1 MPAEDPKIRVGE
13 GAQMNNRPFEDLKIF
28 FCFWYCQNLGVGWY
42 NIPTLFVPPALRT
55 GVEGRV
61 AHMLSH
67 GRKNSSTQAQS

>member
-1 MPAEDPKIRVGE
+1 
-13 GAQMNNRPFEDLKIF
+13 MNNRPFEENVLLLVLPKSGGR
-28 FCFWYCQNLGVGWY
+28 GVH
-42 NIPTLFVPPALRT
+42 TLPVPPPLRT

>member
-1 MPAEDPKIRVGE
+1 MPAEDPKIWVGE
-13 GAQMNNRPFEDLKIF
+13 GAQMYNRPFEENVLLLILPKSGGRKV
-28 FCFWYCQNLGVGWY
+28 QH
-42 NIPTLFVPPALRT
+42 TLFVPPALRT